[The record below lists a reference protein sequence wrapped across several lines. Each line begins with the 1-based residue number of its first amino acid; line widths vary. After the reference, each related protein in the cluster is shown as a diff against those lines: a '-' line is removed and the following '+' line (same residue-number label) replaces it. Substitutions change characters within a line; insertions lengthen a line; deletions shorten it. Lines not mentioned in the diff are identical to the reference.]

1 MRFRSALVVLVLLTA
16 ACGSGDEGDEAAASS
31 PSSVDIKGF
40 AFGPDGLEVDAGT
53 TVTWTNEDDFAHT
66 VTARDKSFDSK
77 DIEKGG
83 SFEHTFEKPGTYAYL
98 CAIHNSMTATVTVA

>member
-1 MRFRSALVVLVLLTA
+1 MRFRSVLVLLVLVTA
-16 ACGSGDEGDEAAASS
+16 ACGSGAEGDEAAESS
-31 PSSVDIKGF
+31 PAVAIAGF
-40 AFGPDGLEVDAGT
+40 AYGPDALKVKPGT

-66 VTARDKSFDSK
+66 VTAKDKSYDSK

-83 SFEHTFEKPGTYAYL
+83 SFEHTFEEPGTYAYL